1 MHQREVEKAALA
13 MVLKGAL
20 TKDEEHRLRAQIIEK
35 LECTKALQ
43 RANEDGNRRC
53 LAMEEAFFKLKQITG
68 VSSLV
73 DMHEKFSS
81 QVGDKSILLLEVK
94 EAEAKLEAVK
104 AAQLRH
110 QASFEDLQSSNSNFN
125 NSNNDN
131 NNNNNNSSG
140 STGSSSSG
148 KGGYRVTSSGTGN
161 EYMEGGRAGTA
172 SMRVALKNNQ
182 SDITPSHSTKSNT
195 NTNSNSNISDSSSTS
210 NNNSSNS
217 SPRGPVYPT
226 PYSAFSPR
234 QQDKLSEKAAR
245 ILNSAGNG
253 IGSGAGA
260 GMRIERSGS
269 TGGTDTVHRTRA
281 ANDKYVFTP
290 SVCLIP
296 PMSTWSLSSP
306 SSPFSLLLLCLVS
319 CPFSAILFLSLA
331 SNLLFFIF
339 IYSTRNE
346 VIENESMKLKSPNIL
361 SNQIK

>member
-1 MHQREVEKAALA
+1 MLQREVEKAALA
-13 MVLKGAL
+13 MELKGAL

-53 LAMEEAFFKLKQITG
+53 LAMEEAFSKLKQITG

-125 NSNNDN
+125 NSNN
-131 NNNNNNSSG
+131 NNNSSG
-140 STGSSSSG
+140 SAGSSSSG
-148 KGGYRVTSSGTGN
+148 KGGYRSGTGN

-172 SMRVALKNNQ
+172 SMRVTVKNNQ

-195 NTNSNSNISDSSSTS
+195 NTNTNTNSNSNISDSSSNS

-253 IGSGAGA
+253 TGA

-306 SSPFSLLLLCLVS
+306 SFSFSLLLLCFVS
-319 CPFSAILFLSLA
+319 YPVSAILYLSLL
-331 SNLLFFIF
+331 SHLLFFIF
-339 IYSTRNE
+339 ICTTRDK
-346 VIENESMKLKSPNIL
+346 VVEN
-361 SNQIK
+361 

>member
-1 MHQREVEKAALA
+1 MRQREVEKAALA
-13 MVLKGAL
+13 MELKGAL

-35 LECTKALQ
+35 LECTKLLQ

-53 LAMEEAFFKLKQITG
+53 LAMEEAFSKLKQITG

-110 QASFEDLQSSNSNFN
+110 QASFEDLQSSNSNYN
-125 NSNNDN
+125 NSSNS
-131 NNNNNNSSG
+131 NNNSSG

-148 KGGYRVTSSGTGN
+148 KGGYRVTSSGAGN

-172 SMRVALKNNQ
+172 SMRVALQNNQ
-182 SDITPSHSTKSNT
+182 SDITPTPSTKSNINT
-195 NTNSNSNISDSSSTS
+195 NTNSNSNISDSSSNS

-253 IGSGAGA
+253 IGIGAGTVA
-260 GMRIERSGS
+260 GMRIERSRS

-290 SVCLIP
+290 SVCLIT
-296 PMSTWSLSSP
+296 PMST
-306 SSPFSLLLLCLVS
+306 
-319 CPFSAILFLSLA
+319 
-331 SNLLFFIF
+331 
-339 IYSTRNE
+339 
-346 VIENESMKLKSPNIL
+346 
-361 SNQIK
+361 